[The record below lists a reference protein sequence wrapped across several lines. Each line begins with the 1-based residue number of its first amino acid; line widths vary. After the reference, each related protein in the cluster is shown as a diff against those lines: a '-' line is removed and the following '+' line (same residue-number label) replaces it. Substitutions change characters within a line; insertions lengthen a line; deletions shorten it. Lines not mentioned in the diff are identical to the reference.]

1 MLCFSDLFRVLCF
14 FFSSRRRHTSCALV
28 TGVQTCALPISSP
41 QGLAARALPP
51 LVFGATSP
59 YAKQQ
64 GAGDPAAVA
73 KLTRDDLIAFQQAL
87 LRPDTATSFVVSS
100 EPLATLKAALA
111 QRSGSC
117 TMPGTPGKK
126 TLPDTVHTP
135 RHRT

>member
-1 MLCFSDLFRVLCF
+1 MRISDWSSDVCSSDLQLAGIAQEM
-14 FFSSRRRHTSCALV
+14 T
-28 TGVQTCALPISSP
+28 SP

-73 KLTRDDLIAFQQAL
+73 KLTRDDLIAFQQAW
-87 LRPDTATSFVVSS
+87 LRPDKATIFVVSS
-100 EPLATLKAALA
+100 EPLATVKAALD
-111 QRSGSC
+111 QRFGAW

-126 TLPDTVHTP
+126 DRSEEHTSELQSLM
-135 RHRT
+135 RISYAVFCLK

>member
-73 KLTRDDLIAFQQAL
+73 KLTRDDLIAFQQAW
-87 LRPDTATSFVVSS
+87 LRPDKATIFVVRS
-100 EPLATLKAALA
+100 EPLATVKAALD
-111 QRSGSC
+111 QRFGAW
-117 TMPGTPGKK
+117 TMPGTHGNKARKSGVEGKRGPG
-126 TLPDTVHTP
+126 
-135 RHRT
+135 